1 MQSLN
6 CVIFVHS
13 SNFIVLFF
21 CFTAKCEYL
30 FGLFVL
36 SHNLYSYSYYS
47 WNLLPSLAQFLT
59 MPLFLNHTLLILQ
72 FFLLVCVC
80 KFLCEILE
88 GCSPDGCSFLFTLF
102 WTIFCY
108 VSPVQAHFNCQT
120 SFLDLR
126 LGKCP
131 IVSALS
137 ILLLLL
143 VCLLLIFLKIRFCT
157 QTGRPYLLSQNRWCH
172 FVGKTL
178 VCSILRVEGP
188 K

>member
-59 MPLFLNHTLLILQ
+59 MPLSLNHTLLILQ
-72 FFLLVCVC
+72 FFCQCACVSFCVRFQRVVHRMDAVFYLHYFGLFFVMLVLYRLISIARQVSWIFAQGNVLSFQLCPSYC
-80 KFLCEILE
+80 FCWSACCLFFSKFVFARKLA
-88 GCSPDGCSFLFTLF
+88 GHTF
-102 WTIFCY
+102 Y
-108 VSPVQAHFNCQT
+108 
-120 SFLDLR
+120 
-126 LGKCP
+126 
-131 IVSALS
+131 
-137 ILLLLL
+137 
-143 VCLLLIFLKIRFCT
+143 LKIDGAIL
-157 QTGRPYLLSQNRWCH
+157 QGRLLFAQ
-172 FVGKTL
+172 F
-178 VCSILRVEGP
+178 
-188 K
+188 